1 MTSRGQFLGQ
11 SIERIEDAAL
21 LMGRGRFA
29 DDLPVRADTLHA
41 AVLRSPHPHADLGVI
56 DVSDAVAM
64 NGVEFVVTG
73 QHAKAHTKP
82 FIAGV
87 KQPVEHYCIAVDKVR
102 YVGEPV
108 AIVVAQ
114 DRYIA
119 EDALEQINVVYKPL
133 PAVVDSE
140 KSVVASAPVL
150 HDRVGSNLIS
160 DREFVYGAPDEAFL
174 NADHRVGITVR
185 YPRNSC
191 TPIECFVVVA
201 EHDAADGGYDVLANF
216 QGPFTLHSVMS
227 LSLGVAANRLRIR
240 TPPDSGGSFGVKQAV
255 FPYIVAMALAS
266 RLAGRPVKWVED
278 RLEHL
283 LAANAATGRVTR
295 IEAAITSE
303 GEVTAFDITQL
314 EDCGAYLRAP
324 EPASLYRMHGNL
336 SGPYKLRHMRVRN
349 QVALTNTVPSGLNR
363 GFGGPQLYY
372 AIERLMDKIATTL
385 DIDRVELRKR
395 NLISSSEFPYRC
407 PAGALLDSGDY
418 QRSVDIAS
426 AEGKLPDLLRRR
438 DSARAEGRLYGIGC
452 AAVVEP
458 SMSNMGYITA
468 VLKAEERELAGP
480 KNGGLTVASVT
491 LDPLGSVSVTIDSLP
506 QGQGHRTAVAQVV
519 SEVLGIFP
527 GDVAV
532 ESGFDTRVTGW
543 SIAAGNYS
551 SRFGPAVAGAVY
563 QAASRLRA
571 RLARLASQQLNV
583 AEEHI
588 EFSGG
593 KIFTVDNPENFV
605 PFRRVAASSHWSPGA
620 LPEGLD
626 PVITETAIW
635 TPPELAAPD
644 SSDRINGSVAYGFI
658 FDFCGVEVDRDT
670 HRVRVDHY
678 VTMHDAGTRINP
690 ALVDGQIRGG
700 FAHGIGAAL
709 FERFRYD
716 DDGQF
721 LSGTFA
727 DYLVPTACEV
737 PDPIILHT
745 ESPSPFTPLGT
756 KGVGEGNSMSTP
768 VCIANAVAD
777 ALGVDDIE
785 LPLTPDRVAA
795 LMGNDVPSFH
805 ARDPR

>member
-1 MTSRGQFLGQ
+1 MAPRGQFLGR

-41 AVLRSPHPHADLGVI
+41 AVLRSPHSHAGLGMI
-56 DVSDAVAM
+56 DVSDALAM
-64 NGVEFVVTG
+64 NGVELVVTG
-73 QHAKAHTKP
+73 QDAKAHTKP
-82 FIAGV
+82 FITGI
-87 KQPVEHYCIAVDKVR
+87 KQPIEHYCVAVDKVR

-108 AIVVAQ
+108 AIIVAQ

-119 EDALEQINVVYKPL
+119 EDALEQIHVIYKPL
-133 PAVVDSE
+133 SAVVDSE

-150 HDRVGSNLIS
+150 HDQVGTNLIS
-160 DREFVYGAPDEAFL
+160 DREFVYGTPDDAFL
-174 NADHRVGITVR
+174 NSDHRVGITVR

-191 TPIECFVVVA
+191 TPMECFVVVA
-201 EHDAADGGYDVLANF
+201 EHDGANGGYDVLANF

-227 LSLGVAANRLRIR
+227 LALGVPANRLRIR
-240 TPPDSGGSFGVKQAV
+240 TPPDSGGSFGVKQAI
-255 FPYIVAMALAS
+255 FPYIVAMSLAS

-283 LAANAATGRVTR
+283 LAANAASGRVTK
-295 IEAAITSE
+295 IEAAVTNA

-372 AIERLMDKIATTL
+372 AIERLMDKIAITL
-385 DIDRVELRKR
+385 DIDRIELRKR

-418 QRSVDIAS
+418 QRSVDIAI

-468 VLKAEERELAGP
+468 VLQPEERERAGP
-480 KNGGLTVASVT
+480 KNGALTVVTVT

-506 QGQGHRTAVAQVV
+506 QGQGHITAIAQVV
-519 SEVLGIFP
+519 AGVLGISP

-551 SRFGPAVAGAVY
+551 SRFGPAVAGAAY
-563 QAASRLRA
+563 QAASRLRG
-571 RLARLASQQLNV
+571 RLARLASQHLNV
-583 AEEHI
+583 AAEHI

-593 KIFTVDNPENFV
+593 KIFTAENPENFM
-605 PFRRVAASSHWSPGA
+605 PFRRIAGSSHWSPGA

-626 PVITETAIW
+626 PVIRETAIW
-635 TPPELAAPD
+635 TPPELVAPD
-644 SSDRINGSVAYGFI
+644 VSDHINGSLAYGFI

-678 VTMHDAGTRINP
+678 VTMHDAGRRINP

-716 DDGQF
+716 DGGQF

-795 LMGNDVPSFH
+795 LIGNEAPSFH
-805 ARDPR
+805 ATDSR